1 MHHGELLVNKSFW
14 KNKKVLITGH
24 TGFKGSWLSLYLQ
37 HFGAEVIGISLD
49 PPTNTS
55 LYEKANVS
63 EGMTSLR
70 QDIRDLEAVK
80 NIFQLHKP
88 EIVFHMAAQ
97 ALVRYSYLNPVETY
111 ETNVMGTMNILE
123 GIRSINTVRAAV
135 MVTSDK
141 CYKNKEKDE
150 GYSENDPMGG
160 HDPYSS
166 SKGVAEL
173 LISSYRNSYF
183 PLDSYD
189 EHRTAIASVRA
200 GNVIGGGDWAK
211 DRLIPDIIKAFQN
224 RKEVKIRN
232 PNAVRPWQHVLEPLS
247 GYIQLAE
254 LLSNSGTKYAEAW
267 NFGPLK
273 EDAHSVKWVV
283 EKITELW
290 GNNASWMI
298 DESEHPHEANYLK
311 LDSSKAFKRLNWQ
324 PKWNLDQTLLKIVE
338 WHKAEQT
345 NGKYKDLCLNQINE
359 YLCEKE

>member
-49 PPTNTS
+49 PPTNPS

-80 NIFQLHKP
+80 NIFKLYKP

-111 ETNVMGTMNILE
+111 ETNVMGTLNILE

-141 CYKNKEKDE
+141 CYKNTE
-150 GYSENDPMGG
+150 GERSYSENDPMGG

-166 SKGVAEL
+166 SKGASEL
-173 LISSYRNSYF
+173 LISSYRNSYYSA
-183 PLDSYD
+183 DNYN
-189 EHRTAIASVRA
+189 EHKTAIASVRA

-224 RKEVKIRN
+224 RQKVKIRN

-254 LLSNSGTKYAEAW
+254 LLSNNGTKHAEPW
-267 NFGPLK
+267 NFGPLE

-290 GNNASWMI
+290 GNSASWMI
-298 DESEHPHEANYLK
+298 DESEHPYEAKYLK
-311 LDSSKAFKRLNWQ
+311 LDCSKAFKRLDWQ
-324 PKWNLDQTLLKIVE
+324 PKWNLDQALLKIVE

-345 NGKYKDLCLNQINE
+345 NGKYKELCVHQINE
-359 YLCEKE
+359 YLTEEG

>member
-1 MHHGELLVNKSFW
+1 MTNNNYW
-14 KNKKVLITGH
+14 KGKKVLITGH
-24 TGFKGSWLSLYLQ
+24 TGFKGSWLSIWLQ
-37 HFGAEVIGISLD
+37 HLGAKVIGVSLN
-49 PPTNTS
+49 PPTNPS

-80 NIFQLHKP
+80 KIFQLYQP

-97 ALVRYSYLNPVETY
+97 ALVRYSYFNPVETY
-111 ETNVMGTMNILE
+111 ETNVMGTLNILE
-123 GIRSINTVRAAV
+123 GIRSINTVGTAV

-141 CYKNKEKDE
+141 CYKNLERE
-150 GYSENDPMGG
+150 RGYSENDPMGG

-166 SKGVAEL
+166 SKGATEL
-173 LISSYRNSYF
+173 LISSFRNSYYSA
-183 PLDSYD
+183 DNYN
-189 EHRTAIASVRA
+189 EHKTAIASVRA

-254 LLSNSGTKYAEAW
+254 LLGNGGIKYAEAW
-267 NFGPLK
+267 NFGPL
-273 EDAHSVKWVV
+273 EDDFHSVKWVV

-290 GNNASWMI
+290 GNNASWMV
-298 DESEHPHEANYLK
+298 DKSEHPHEANYLK
-311 LDSSKAFKRLNWQ
+311 LDCTKAFKRLNWQ
-324 PKWNLDQTLLKIVE
+324 PKWSLDQALLKIVE
-338 WHKAEQT
+338 WHKAVQT
-345 NGKYKDLCLNQINE
+345 NEKYKDLCLNQINE
-359 YLCEKE
+359 YLSQER